1 MLSTEVQRGV
11 RLNKKKKSTNI
22 SPYPDEA
29 IERLAWAFYPAI
41 LACWNSEEGQRE
53 FAVWQAE
60 QAHHGKKEKQEVP
73 ASRVPIKQY
82 LQKFP
87 KWGRFGVTSVTPF
100 LLLPVHPEGCTPAH
114 RT

>member
-60 QAHHGKKEKQEVP
+60 QLIMERKKN
-73 ASRVPIKQY
+73 R
-82 LQKFP
+82 KFP
-87 KWGRFGVTSVTPF
+87 LAGYP
-100 LLLPVHPEGCTPAH
+100 
-114 RT
+114 